1 LDMLDIKSEIL
12 EEMPESDEKPQRI
25 DLILDSIALRL
36 GLDME
41 EDRDK
46 IEGWIDELIE
56 NGEVFEPRS
65 GFIKKV

>member
-1 LDMLDIKSEIL
+1 LDIKSEIL

-65 GFIKKV
+65 GFIKKT

>member
-25 DLILDSIALRL
+25 DLILDSIALKL
-36 GLDME
+36 GLDIE

-46 IEGWIDELIE
+46 IEGWIDELKE
-56 NGEVFEPRS
+56 NGEIFEPRP
-65 GFIKKV
+65 GLIKKT

>member
-1 LDMLDIKSEIL
+1 MLDIKSEIL

-65 GFIKKV
+65 GFIKKT